1 MPCLFAP
8 QLTDKAC
15 WKEVA
20 VILMQLPSVN
30 TKQNQSAGL
39 VQAVATS
46 QATLINPLI
55 PDAAFRLDCLDIRT
69 VDICFCDITLSASAS
84 WMWRF

>member
-1 MPCLFAP
+1 MSCLFAP

-20 VILMQLPSVN
+20 VILQLPPVN

-55 PDAAFRLDCLDIRT
+55 PAARFRLD
-69 VDICFCDITLSASAS
+69 
-84 WMWRF
+84 